1 MKNMEKEK
9 VINVITLGDSG
20 VGKTSIIQRFKDDT
34 FSDDKNV
41 TLGIDVIVLKRKF
54 ENRDLTISLNI
65 HDTAGQEVYKSM
77 PLNYIR
83 NSHIV
88 LLVFSNIKTLDE
100 IKNRWLNLYKK
111 HSNVE
116 NSIFIIVGNKSDIF
130 GDQRDEIIKQGKQ
143 FAEKLD
149 AYFITCS
156 AKNKDNMDNL
166 ENYIV
171 TEAKRFIKEEEK
183 MQKYSNDKNNN
194 KEIIIDKQSVKN
206 KKSNCKC

>member
-1 MKNMEKEK
+1 MEKE
-9 VINVITLGDSG
+9 INVITLGDQG

-34 FSDDKNV
+34 FSDNMRV
-41 TLGIDVIVLKRKF
+41 TLGIDVLILKRKF

-65 HDTAGQEVYKSM
+65 HDTAGQEIYRTL

-88 LLVFSNIKTLDE
+88 LLVFSNIKTLNE
-100 IKNRWLNLYKK
+100 IKKRWLNLYKE

-116 NSIFIIVGNKSDIF
+116 NSIFIVVGNKSDTF
-130 GDQRDEIIKQGKQ
+130 GDEREEIIKEGKQ

-149 AYFITCS
+149 AHFITCS

-183 MQKYSNDKNNN
+183 RQKYINDNNAN
-194 KEIIIDKQSVKN
+194 KKIIIDNESVKN
-206 KKSNCKC
+206 QKSACKC

>member
-34 FSDDKNV
+34 FSDDKTV

-100 IKNRWLNLYKK
+100 IKNRWLNLYKR

-116 NSIFIIVGNKSDIF
+116 N
-130 GDQRDEIIKQGKQ
+130 
-143 FAEKLD
+143 
-149 AYFITCS
+149 
-156 AKNKDNMDNL
+156 
-166 ENYIV
+166 
-171 TEAKRFIKEEEK
+171 
-183 MQKYSNDKNNN
+183 
-194 KEIIIDKQSVKN
+194 
-206 KKSNCKC
+206 